1 MTARTHVYSALVFL
15 PAAARALDSPSHVSQ
30 VRVWGYGAS
39 WLDFVRRC
47 VAAEVEYTS
56 PGAKNPY
63 ARASN
68 NLRWNG
74 GETAEDDKLRLAL
87 GFPHTLF
94 VSKLDGPTVGPG
106 GAITW
111 PFRGA
116 YLLPDVEQRATSY
129 RLLRVELT
137 KVPTA
142 ENPIEVA
149 IPGRPSPTRQ
159 GWRSPSRVIGT
170 VHREAGSWVAR
181 PADGSMPLLALGG
194 LNDALRAMV
203 RLDDQAEAQRP
214 RVTV

>member
-1 MTARTHVYSALVFL
+1 
-15 PAAARALDSPSHVSQ
+15 

-63 ARASN
+63 QRASN
-68 NLRWNG
+68 NLRFNG
-74 GETAEDDKLRLAL
+74 GETGEDDKLRLAL
-87 GFPHTLF
+87 GFPHNLF

-116 YLLPDVEQRATSY
+116 YLLPE
-129 RLLRVELT
+129 
-137 KVPTA
+137 
-142 ENPIEVA
+142 
-149 IPGRPSPTRQ
+149 GPSLIAP
-159 GWRSPSRVIGT
+159 
-170 VHREAGSWVAR
+170 
-181 PADGSMPLLALGG
+181 GG
-194 LNDALRAMV
+194 LNDALRGLVA
-203 RLDDQAEAQRP
+203 RDAEAEARRP

>member
-63 ARASN
+63 QRASN
-68 NLRWNG
+68 NLRFNG
-74 GETAEDDKLRLAL
+74 GETGEDDKLRLAL
-87 GFPHTLF
+87 GFPHNLF

-116 YLLPDVEQRATSY
+116 YLLPDVEPRPTSY
-129 RLLRVELT
+129 RLLRVEFR

-142 ENPIEVA
+142 LEPAEVA
-149 IPGRPSPTRQ
+149 IPGRPHPTQR
-159 GWRSPSRVIGT
+159 GLRTPSRVIGT
-170 VHREAGSWVAR
+170 VHPEHGAWIAR
-181 PADGSMPLLALGG
+181 LPEGPSLIAPGG
-194 LNDALRAMV
+194 LNDALRGLVA
-203 RLDDQAEAQRP
+203 RDAEAEARRP